1 MLLREEFETGQ
12 ADGTV
17 QCAIGTATFC
27 PRYPR
32 RDCHP
37 SPGLPG
43 LPFRVPD
50 AIEHPWDIGSFLAQL
65 DTHVPVSG
73 QRGPSPTIFMRRDS
87 RCVCQKE
94 AGSWQE
100 SQQAV
105 TAPRRLLVRR
115 NAPRWVC
122 VPSRLSA
129 VTGAGNP
136 VRSAPEARQRIRR
149 EDKRAAPGERLVDV
163 QAPGGERPTMLSL
176 TPPSDA
182 RKLTARI

>member
-1 MLLREEFETGQ
+1 MLLREELENGHG
-12 ADGTV
+12 DSTV
-17 QCAIGTATFC
+17 QCAMGTATFC
-27 PRYPR
+27 PRR
-32 RDCHP
+32 GCHP
-37 SPGLPG
+37 APGPPG
-43 LPFRVPD
+43 LPFQVPD

-73 QRGPSPTIFMRRDS
+73 QRGPSPTILMRRGS

-105 TAPRRLLVRR
+105 TAPRRLLAEQCEKRATVR
-115 NAPRWVC
+115 VC

-136 VRSAPEARQRIRR
+136 VRSAPEARKRIRR

-163 QAPGGERPTMLSL
+163 PTPGGRGTHDAL
-176 TPPSDA
+176 TD
-182 RKLTARI
+182 TALGRSQG

>member
-17 QCAIGTATFC
+17 QCAMGTATSC
-27 PRYPR
+27 PRY
-32 RDCHP
+32 
-37 SPGLPG
+37 
-43 LPFRVPD
+43 FQVPD

-73 QRGPSPTIFMRRDS
+73 QRGPSPTILMRRDS

-105 TAPRRLLVRR
+105 TAPRRLLC
-115 NAPRWVC
+115 AK
-122 VPSRLSA
+122 
-129 VTGAGNP
+129 
-136 VRSAPEARQRIRR
+136 
-149 EDKRAAPGERLVDV
+149 KRATVGVRAIPVVSCHR
-163 QAPGGERPTMLSL
+163 S
-176 TPPSDA
+176 
-182 RKLTARI
+182 RKPCAIRAGS